1 MPLRLNLNDAQTYLS
16 LAPHTL
22 TKPTAFLR
30 CGVLNNLERYEHLSP
45 GISIGFVTSEHLQ
58 KHYLPVNDA
67 IQVDGR
73 IIPNS
78 SFIIAL
84 THLKEDE
91 YLTLDGKIIAQYKSS
106 TKEIKYTGSPL
117 IFLNNRWDLFKWNGQ
132 VLSEDY
138 KLLTTNKVSNPIPE
152 SCTIIGDPSQ
162 VFIEQDA
169 TLNAVI
175 LNVKEGPI
183 YIGSKAEI
191 MEGSMVR
198 GPFSMGESSQVK
210 MGSKIYGATTLGPH
224 CKIGGE
230 VNNVIFEGFS
240 NKSHDGF
247 LGNGY
252 IGSWC
257 NIGAD
262 TNASNLMNN
271 YGIVDVYD
279 YSSQKIM
286 LSGEQFVGL
295 HMGDHSKCGINTM
308 FNTGTA
314 IGVACNLFGPG
325 FFKKH
330 VPSFSFG
337 EPSRLFPYRLEKAIE
352 GIESMM
358 ARRGK
363 TLSESEIEILKFLCE
378 QRELF

>member
-1 MPLRLNLNDAQTYLS
+1 MPLRLNLNDVDTYLS

-30 CGVLNNLERYEHLSP
+30 CGILTNVERYQFLCD
-45 GISIGFVTSEHLQ
+45 GISLGYQTADHLQ
-58 KHYLPVNDA
+58 EHFPALEEA
-67 IQVDGR
+67 MTVDGR
-73 IIPNS
+73 IIPNA
-78 SFIIAL
+78 SFIEVISSLKPNEFL
-84 THLKEDE
+84 TFEGKTLAQFGQP
-91 YLTLDGKIIAQYKSS
+91 LT
-106 TKEIKYTGSPL
+106 EVKYTGSPL
-117 IFLNNRWDLFKWNGQ
+117 VWLLHRWDLCKQNGK
-132 VLSEDY
+132 VLQADFTMIT
-138 KLLTTNKVSNPIPE
+138 KNKESNPLPN
-152 SCTIIGDPSQ
+152 SCSLIGDPSLI
-162 VFIEQDA
+162 FIEEGA
-169 TLNAVI
+169 LVEGAV

-198 GPFSMGESSQVK
+198 GPFSMAESSQVK
-210 MGSKIYGATTLGPH
+210 MGSKIYGATTLGPY
-224 CKIGGE
+224 CKVGGE
-230 VNNVIFEGFS
+230 VNNVIFES
-240 NKSHDGF
+240 YTNKSHDGF

-252 IGSWC
+252 LSSWC

-279 YSSQKIM
+279 YSLNKTV

-314 IGVACNLFGPG
+314 VGVACNLFGPG

-330 VPSFSFG
+330 IPSFSFG
-337 EPSRLFPYRLEKAIE
+337 EPNRLFPYRFEKALE

-358 ARRGK
+358 ARRG
-363 TLSESEIEILKFLCE
+363 LSLSDRELNILKHLFE
-378 QRELF
+378 NRELF